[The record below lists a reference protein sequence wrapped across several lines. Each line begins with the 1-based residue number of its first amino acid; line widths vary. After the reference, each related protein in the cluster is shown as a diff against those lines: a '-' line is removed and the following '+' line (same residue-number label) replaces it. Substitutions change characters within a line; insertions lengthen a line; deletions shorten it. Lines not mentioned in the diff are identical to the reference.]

1 MIGIILTGHGNFPSG
16 LNSAVKLIN
25 GECDKFY
32 AIDFTIDKT
41 PDNLKDEINEKVEE
55 MSNLDGVLIL
65 TDIVGGTPFK
75 VSSMLS
81 LEKANIKVVGGMNL
95 PMILELISEREYEKN
110 VAKLYDFALEIGRSE
125 ILGFELN
132 IKEEEISEDGI

>member
-1 MIGIILTGHGNFPSG
+1 MIGIILAGHGNFPSG

-81 LEKANIKVVGGMNL
+81 LEKPNIKVVGGMNL

>member
-1 MIGIILTGHGNFPSG
+1 M
-16 LNSAVKLIN
+16 KLIN

-81 LEKANIKVVGGMNL
+81 LEKPNIKVVGGMTYL
-95 PMILELISEREYEKN
+95 WS
-110 VAKLYDFALEIGRSE
+110 
-125 ILGFELN
+125 
-132 IKEEEISEDGI
+132 